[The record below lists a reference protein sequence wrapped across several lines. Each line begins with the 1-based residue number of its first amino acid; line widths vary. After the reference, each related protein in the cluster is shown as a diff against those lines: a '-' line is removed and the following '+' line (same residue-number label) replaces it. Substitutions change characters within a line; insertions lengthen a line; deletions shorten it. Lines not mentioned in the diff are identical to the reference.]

1 MRSAF
6 VACACAI
13 TMLQVARAQGPQTRP
28 VARTTASSAAVKLP
42 VRRVVLFKNGVGYF
56 EHVGHVRGNQSLSV
70 DFNTAQLND
79 VLKSLTTLD
88 LGDGRIADVSF
99 NSEAPFAQRLGALTL
114 PVGERTT
121 PFELLS
127 SLRGARL
134 EVRSGD
140 RLISGRLLSVERRPR
155 KDEAPHDVL
164 TLVTDAGEMRSVE
177 LTPAVSVKLA
187 ERDSA
192 EQVSAYL
199 GLLASNRSQDHR
211 RMTIAAVGN
220 GARDVLVS
228 YVSEVPVW
236 KTNYRLVLPRGGGTP
251 TLQGWAIVDNTIG
264 EDWNDVELS
273 LVAGAPQS
281 FVQPLSQPLYTRRPV
296 VGLARVNLQSPQI
309 HQETMTERGAESGGF
324 LAGRVIDPQGAVLPG
339 VTVTAI
345 DGAGGRFSVF
355 TDGQGCFTVAGRPTG
370 TYRLEFNLV
379 GFRTVVMDGIQLDGT
394 ARSIQD
400 VLMQMG
406 QMSETVLVTGTAPRI
421 DVSQSRTRGAGGG
434 IGGGVTGGIVG
445 GLTPPP
451 PPAASIDR
459 AAVEE
464 RLNDMQVAAQGQSLG
479 DLFEYRVGGTVTIH
493 KNQSALVPILKAEVG
508 IERVSVWN
516 DRVGGPRPLRS
527 VWLTNSSGLTLDA
540 GSFTLLEESTFAGEG
555 LLDSI
560 KPGEKRLLSYA
571 IDLGVQVDS
580 RRGDEQRRVSR
591 LSIARGIVVQHSD
604 QTTRRVYTI
613 RNSDTTARTVVIEHP
628 VRPGWT
634 LVKGA
639 VPVETSLGSYR
650 FAIPVAAKGT
660 ATLEVEERHPIEANY
675 SISQLTDQQVAI
687 FVHDSRENVSLS
699 QALGPIQVQK
709 SAIAATE
716 AEIEARQTEADRIAD
731 DQKRLRENMGALK
744 GGAGEQQLLKR
755 YVSQLNLQEDR
766 IAALR
771 RETADLEQRLSR
783 EQAALETLIK
793 ALALDVDV
801 LEAEAEDDARSDLE
815 RGTPSPL

>member
-1 MRSAF
+1 MRRSAF

-13 TMLQVARAQGPQTRP
+13 TMLQVARAQGPQVRQ
-28 VARTTASSAAVKLP
+28 VARSAPAPAAKLP
-42 VRRVVLFKNGVGYF
+42 VRRVVLFKNGIGYF
-56 EHVGHVRGNQSLSV
+56 EHVGHVRGNQSLTV

-121 PFELLS
+121 PFDLLS

-140 RLISGRLLSVERRPR
+140 RVITGRLLSIERRPR
-155 KDEAPHDVL
+155 KDEPPHEVL
-164 TLVTDAGEMRSVE
+164 TVVTDGGEMRSVE

-211 RMTIAAVGN
+211 RMTIAAVGT

-251 TLQGWAIVDNTIG
+251 ILQGWAIIDNTIG
-264 EDWNDVELS
+264 EDWTDVELS

-281 FVQPLSQPLYTRRPV
+281 FVQPLSQPLYATRPV
-296 VGLARVNLQSPQI
+296 VGLSRVNMQSPQL
-309 HQETMTERGAESGGF
+309 HQQTMTERGAEIAGSQGGQ
-324 LAGRVIDPQGAVLPG
+324 LAET
-339 VTVTAI
+339 VTVT
-345 DGAGGRFSVF
+345 GAS
-355 TDGQGCFTVAGRPTG
+355 
-370 TYRLEFNLV
+370 
-379 GFRTVVMDGIQLDGT
+379 
-394 ARSIQD
+394 
-400 VLMQMG
+400 
-406 QMSETVLVTGTAPRI
+406 PRI
-421 DVSQSRTRGAGGG
+421 DALQSRIAGSGSGGG
-434 IGGGVTGGIVG
+434 TGVGSGTGRGIVG
-445 GLTPPP
+445 GTSGGGAGGLAAAPPP
-451 PPAASIDR
+451 SASPVNR
-459 AAVEE
+459 AAVED
-464 RLNDMQVAAQGQSLG
+464 RLADMQAAAQGQSLG
-479 DLFEYRVGGTVTIH
+479 DLFEYRVNGPITIR
-493 KNQSALVPILKAEVG
+493 KNQSALVPILKADVG
-508 IERVSVWN
+508 VERVSVWN
-516 DRVGGPRPLRS
+516 ERVGGPRPLRS

-555 LLDSI
+555 LLDTI

-571 IDLGVQVDS
+571 IDLGVQVEW
-580 RRGDEQRRVSR
+580 RRDDEQRRVSR
-591 LSIARGIVVQHSD
+591 LSIADGVVVQRID

-634 LVKGA
+634 LVSKPA
-639 VPVETSLGSYR
+639 PVETSLGAYR
-650 FAIPVAAKGT
+650 FAVPVDTKAV
-660 ATLEVEERHPIEANY
+660 ATLVIEERHPIETNY
-675 SISQLTDQQVAI
+675 AISQLTDQQVAI
-687 FVHDSRENVSLS
+687 FVHDSRENTTLS
-699 QALGPIQVQK
+699 QALGPIQARK
-709 SAIAATE
+709 SAIAALEVEINARQAE
-716 AEIEARQTEADRIAD
+716 AEAIAG

-744 GGAGEQQLLKR
+744 GGVGEQQLLKR
-755 YVSQLNLQEDR
+755 YVSQLNQQEDR

-771 RETADLEQRLSR
+771 RETVDLQQRLSR
-783 EQAALETLIK
+783 EQAALQALIK
-793 ALALDVDV
+793 ALVLDVE
-801 LEAEAEDDARSDLE
+801 LTEAAS
-815 RGTPSPL
+815 S